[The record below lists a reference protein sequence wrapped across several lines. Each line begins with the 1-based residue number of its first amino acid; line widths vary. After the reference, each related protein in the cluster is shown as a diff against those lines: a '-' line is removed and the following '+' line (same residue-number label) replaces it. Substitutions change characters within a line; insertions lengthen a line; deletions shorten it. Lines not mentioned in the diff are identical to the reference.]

1 MVWGLIAK
9 VALKAV
15 AKQGAKQ
22 TIKGAVKKSVK
33 KKLSARNIKSNL
45 LKKRDKL
52 KKLQLQRD
60 KQQTRETVQESS
72 SNEQESKKGGN
83 MLGKKGGFLG
93 KIITTTLIL
102 LVGWIIAK
110 LRGFAKA
117 IGKVIDVI
125 KPIWNIIM
133 GALSKLAGGIMFIFK
148 AAAGIMGLG
157 KKNRELEQAKTSM
170 IKSNEGINKELEK
183 QEFSG
188 EKGKDEE
195 QEDKKDEDKKDKI
208 LSQALKESSD
218 FIQAQ
223 DTMNKV
229 DDKQDQSSK
238 SISKES
244 VLGKVGKIVKGK
256 GDKAKSKLNNQKSQ
270 VDPAIQKQIDKAHRK
285 GMLKDG
291 FEVKKSVNGGLGP
304 TQKQKNKGRVIVQPI
319 EKVVRVG
326 GGGGSSGGGG
336 SDNVKSPAAS
346 SSGSTMGLP

>member
-1 MVWGLIAK
+1 MVWGVIAK

-22 TIKGAVKKSVK
+22 TIKGAAKKAVK
-33 KKLSARNIKSNL
+33 KKLTARNIKSNL

-60 KQQTRETVQESS
+60 KQQTRETVQKSS
-72 SNEQESKKGGN
+72 SNEQESGGGN
-83 MLGKKGGFLG
+83 ILGKKGGFLG
-93 KIITTTLIL
+93 KIIKTTLIL
-102 LVGWIIAK
+102 LVGWLISK
-110 LRGFAKA
+110 LRGFADA

-125 KPIWNIIM
+125 KPIWKIIM
-133 GALSKLAGGIMFIFK
+133 GALSKMVGGIVFIFK
-148 AAAGIMGLG
+148 AAGGIMGLG

-170 IKSNEGINKELEK
+170 KQSNEGVNKEIEK

-188 EKGKDEE
+188 EQGKDEE

-270 VDPAIQKQIDKAHRK
+270 VDPAIQKQIDKASRK
-285 GMLKDG
+285 GISGG

-326 GGGGSSGGGG
+326 GGGGGGSSGGGG
-336 SDNVKSPAAS
+336 DNMKSPVGS
-346 SSGSTMGLP
+346 SSGNTMGLP